1 MSELTPK
8 LPPELEQALA
18 EYYSVPIP
26 SAEFAAR
33 LEGQLRRKLEQ
44 TPGKQII
51 AERISFMKLFRTR
64 PVVAILIVLFI
75 LLVLSGV
82 VYALG
87 RSLGYIPGYGVVD
100 QNVPMRILAEPV
112 SQTRDGITIT
122 IDEIILTPDKMFSTV
137 TTENIPNNLM
147 LPMSDTT
154 TVTCEGNWVYQLP
167 DGSQLKFERD
177 GGNGSEEPFDNGDLT
192 KLSYQ
197 GRGYAKLSVPININE
212 ITDITLH
219 IPCVTSDIPVGSLPE
234 NWEFHLKFIPA
245 PAGMLEEVALP
256 VIEYTPSPLPTNV
269 TETPQVNP
277 ITVTKVIDTGD
288 SFILIGEFVPPPGWT
303 LSDRCCDLR
312 LFDGKGQE
320 IVGEMP
326 MDIDPGT
333 PTVNTPFA
341 FTWVRQFKKE
351 GITLPVTVNVRDLH
365 WKSISMPFEF
375 DTGVNP
381 QPGDEYPVN
390 QPFEVDGRTFLLE
403 RIRVISPQMPS
414 AEGGYAF
421 LFTWIADNRRI
432 GIGDISIEGYP
443 PSINS
448 GFSGGG
454 WSGQEASVRDGI
466 NFSVEFASM
475 PKGKLN
481 VNFTFN
487 MVDDEQV
494 WTLDWQP

>member
-1 MSELTPK
+1 MNKRPYHEVLSSAAAGSLSRNTN
-8 LPPELEQALA
+8 LW
-18 EYYSVPIP
+18 P
-26 SAEFAAR
+26 SISAR
-33 LEGQLRRKLEQ
+33 LERKPL
-44 TPGKQII
+44 I
-51 AERISFMKLFRTR
+51 MKLRTH
-64 PVVAILIVLFI
+64 PLAVILLVLFI

-87 RSLGYIPGYGVVD
+87 RSLGYIPGFGVVD

-122 IDEIILTPDKMFSTV
+122 IDEILLTSDKMFLTV
-137 TTENIPNNLM
+137 TAENIPNNLM

-167 DGSQLKFERD
+167 DGSQLKFERE

-192 KLSYQ
+192 KLSYR

-219 IPCVTSDIPVGSLPE
+219 IPCVTSDILAGSLPE

-245 PAGMLEEVALP
+245 PEGMLEEIALP
-256 VIEYTPSPLPTNV
+256 VIEYTPSPVPTNV
-269 TETPQVNP
+269 TDMPQVNP

-288 SFILIGEFVPPPGWT
+288 SYILTGEFVPPPGST

-312 LFDGKGQE
+312 LFDGNGQE

-375 DTGVNP
+375 DAGVNP
-381 QPGDEYPVN
+381 QPGDEYQVN
-390 QPFEVDGRTFLLE
+390 QPFEVDGRTVLLE
-403 RIRVISPQMPS
+403 RVRVVSPQMPS

-421 LFTWIADNRRI
+421 LFTWLADNRGI
-432 GIGDISIEGYP
+432 GIDDISIEGYP

-454 WSGQEASVRDGI
+454 WSGQEPTGRDGV
-466 NFSVEFASM
+466 NFSVEFNPM
-475 PKGKLN
+475 PKGKLTAD
-481 VNFTFN
+481 FTFN
-487 MVDDEQV
+487 VAYDKQV